1 MDSQT
6 GKVTIVGIFEEFELP
21 GFPTHTPPFTSFLQL
36 TNGIGTYRI
45 TMELQDLRE
54 DQILARADILDLHFS
69 ERDAKLNLLIPV
81 PPLPLDHPGRYDFVV
96 LADGQEIDRQPFVA
110 REREGEEDA

>member
-1 MDSQT
+1 
-6 GKVTIVGIFEEFELP
+6 
-21 GFPTHTPPFTSFLQL
+21 
-36 TNGIGTYRI
+36 
-45 TMELQDLRE
+45 MELQDLRE

-110 REREGEEDA
+110 REGEGEEDA